1 MKTVEFNTKY
11 RDKIVS
17 GSYTVTFRTTE
28 GENWPARI
36 ICWDRK
42 PVEEECCGKPVISL
56 VTNPK
61 TGIEFI
67 VESDNDSS
75 FSFGSHHGRLQVTYQ
90 DLPSKLMRVK
100 YAIANS
106 DSFAEHLMETY
117 GYDRG
122 GTEAKSWYDQKID
135 FINKNSKEHMNSLYL
150 RLKENGHWEYDDA
163 DEWKGL
169 HGFKVGDLVI
179 CKRVSAPWMLK
190 VGNTYAITNIKN
202 DVLYV
207 DAGVFGELSFNKY
220 DFVDTFTI
228 NKQEEEKAEQPKATF
243 DFSTLKPF
251 EKVLVRH
258 RHSPWKPAFFSMY
271 RKECE
276 IAPFSVIGSDYCYDG
291 PSYKECIPYIGNEY
305 LLGTTDPAPVFYGFK
320 D

>member
-67 VESDNDSS
+67 VESDNDGS
-75 FSFGSHHGRLQVTYQ
+75 FSYGSHHGRLQVTYQ

-100 YAIANS
+100 YAMANS
-106 DSFAEHLMETY
+106 GCFIENLMMAY
-117 GYDRG
+117 DYDRG
-122 GTEAKSWYDQKID
+122 DTEAKSWYDQKID
-135 FINKNSKEHMNSLYL
+135 FINKYAKEHMNSLYL

-163 DEWKGL
+163 EEWEGIND
-169 HGFKVGDLVI
+169 FKIHDLVV
-179 CKRVSAPWMLK
+179 CKRVFSPWMLK
-190 VGNTYAITNIKN
+190 VDNTYAITNIKN

-207 DAGVFGELSFNKY
+207 DAGAFGELSFNKY
-220 DFVDTFTI
+220 DFADTFI
-228 NKQEEEKAEQPKATF
+228 HHKKEEKKAEQPKHTF
-243 DFSTLKPF
+243 DFSTLKTF

-258 RHSPWKPAFFSMY
+258 PHCPWHPAFFSLY

-276 IAPFSVIGSDYCYDG
+276 AAPFCVVGENPYGS
-291 PSYKECIPYIGNEY
+291 SYEECVPFIGNEH
-305 LLGTTDPAPVFYGFK
+305 LAHTIDPAPAYYGFK
-320 D
+320 N

>member
-1 MKTVEFNTKY
+1 MKTVEFNISY
-11 RDKIVS
+11 RKKIEF
-17 GSYTVTFRTTE
+17 GGATVTFRTTE

-75 FSFGSHHGRLQVTYQ
+75 FSFGSHSGRLQVTYQ

-106 DSFAEHLMETY
+106 GCFIENLMKIYNYEHKDETAWN
-117 GYDRG
+117 GR
-122 GTEAKSWYDQKID
+122 ALD
-135 FINKNSKEHMNSLYL
+135 FINKNAKEHMNSLYL
-150 RLKENGHWEYDDA
+150 RLKESGHWEYDDA
-163 DEWKGL
+163 EDWEGL
-169 HGFKVGDLVI
+169 HGFKIGGLVI

-190 VGNTYAITNIKN
+190 VGNTYTITNIKN
-202 DVLYV
+202 DILYV
-207 DAGVFGELSFNKY
+207 DAGAFGELSFNKY

-228 NKQEEEKAEQPKATF
+228 HKQEDKKEEKAEQPKATF
-243 DFSTLKPF
+243 DFSTLKTF
-251 EKVLVRH
+251 EKVLVRC
-258 RHSPWKPAFFSMY
+258 SKNSVWTPAFFHSY
-271 RKECE
+271 RPE
-276 IAPFSVIGSDYCYDG
+276 IKFFPFFVIAGNVPGGSGYEQCV
-291 PSYKECIPYIGNEY
+291 PFIGNEH
-305 LLGTTDPAPVFYGFK
+305 LMNTIDPAPAYYGF
-320 D
+320 

>member
-100 YAIANS
+100 YAMANS
-106 DSFAEHLMETY
+106 DCFIENLMMAY
-117 GYDRG
+117 DYDRG
-122 GTEAKSWYDQKID
+122 DTEAKSWYDQKID
-135 FINKNSKEHMNSLYL
+135 FINKNAKEHMNSLYL
-150 RLKENGHWEYDDA
+150 RLKESGHWKYDDA
-163 DEWKGL
+163 EDWECLNRFKIGGL
-169 HGFKVGDLVI
+169 VV
-179 CKRVSAPWMLK
+179 CKRVFAPWVLQ
-190 VGNTYAITNIKN
+190 VGNTYTITNIKN

-207 DAGVFGELSFNKY
+207 DGGAFGELSFNKY
-220 DFVDTFTI
+220 DFVDTFSLKTKEDI
-228 NKQEEEKAEQPKATF
+228 GISIPTF
-243 DFSTLKPF
+243 DFSTLKTF

-258 RHSPWKPAFFSMY
+258 PHCPWHPAFFSLY
-271 RKECE
+271 RKECAT
-276 IAPFSVIGSDYCYDG
+276 APFCVVGENPYGS
-291 PSYKECIPYIGNEY
+291 SYEQCVPFIGNEH
-305 LLGTTDPAPVFYGFK
+305 LAHTIDPAPAYYGFK
-320 D
+320 

>member
-100 YAIANS
+100 YAMANS
-106 DSFAEHLMETY
+106 GCFIENLMMAY
-117 GYDRG
+117 DYDRG
-122 GTEAKSWYDQKID
+122 DTEAKSWYDQKID
-135 FINKNSKEHMNSLYL
+135 FINKYAKEHMNSLYL
-150 RLKENGHWEYDDA
+150 RLKESGHWEYDDA
-163 DEWKGL
+163 EDWECL
-169 HGFKVGDLVI
+169 NRFKIGGLVI

-190 VGNTYAITNIKN
+190 VGNTYTITNIKN

-207 DAGVFGELSFNKY
+207 DAGDFGELSFHKY
-220 DFVDTFTI
+220 DFVDTFSLKTKEDI
-228 NKQEEEKAEQPKATF
+228 GISIPTF
-243 DFSTLKPF
+243 DFSTLKTF

-258 RHSPWKPAFFSMY
+258 PHCPWHPAFFSLY
-271 RKECE
+271 RKECAT
-276 IAPFSVIGSDYCYDG
+276 APFCVVGENPYGS
-291 PSYKECIPYIGNEY
+291 SYEQCVPFIGNEH
-305 LLGTTDPAPVFYGFK
+305 LAHTIDAAPAFYGFK
-320 D
+320 N

>member
-42 PVEEECCGKPVISL
+42 CCGKPVISL
-56 VTNPK
+56 VTNPN

-67 VESDNDSS
+67 VESDNDGS

-100 YAIANS
+100 YAMANS
-106 DSFAEHLMETY
+106 GCFIENLMMAY
-117 GYDRG
+117 NYDRG
-122 GTEAKSWYDQKID
+122 DTEAKSWYDQKID
-135 FINKNSKEHMNSLYL
+135 FINKYAKEHMNSLYL

-163 DEWKGL
+163 EEWEDL
-169 HGFKVGDLVI
+169 HGFKIGDLVV
-179 CKRVSAPWMLK
+179 CKRVFAPWVLQ
-190 VGNTYAITNIKN
+190 VGNAYTITNIKN

-207 DAGVFGELSFNKY
+207 DAGAFGELSFHKY

-228 NKQEEEKAEQPKATF
+228 HKQEEEKEEQEGTGETPSLSLETSPVPHVQEGMCN
-243 DFSTLKPF
+243 STLLRGRRERIWLF
-251 EKVLVRH
+251 YIRAVCAIH
-258 RHSPWKPAFFSMY
+258 RQ
-271 RKECE
+271 
-276 IAPFSVIGSDYCYDG
+276 
-291 PSYKECIPYIGNEY
+291 
-305 LLGTTDPAPVFYGFK
+305 
-320 D
+320 